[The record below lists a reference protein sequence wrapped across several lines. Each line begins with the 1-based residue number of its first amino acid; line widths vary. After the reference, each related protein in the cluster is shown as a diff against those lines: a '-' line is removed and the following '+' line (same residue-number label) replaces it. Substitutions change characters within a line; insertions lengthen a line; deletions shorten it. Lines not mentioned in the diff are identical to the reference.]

1 LQRRRYKL
9 KQFVERLS
17 QKRSIRLNFLAVSLI
32 IFFLVYIA
40 YASVSI
46 RSSVTIG
53 SRGSVKALY
62 FGVYWDSE
70 CNNPVSNIDWGIME
84 PGSSVNVTIYIRN
97 EGNAPMR
104 ITLNATNWSPS
115 NASDYMRLEWDYSGQ
130 ILQPNENIKTVLF
143 LVVSLDALK
152 VTDFSFDIL
161 ITPFD

>member
-1 LQRRRYKL
+1 M
-9 KQFVERLS
+9 
-17 QKRSIRLNFLAVSLI
+17 
-32 IFFLVYIA
+32 
-40 YASVSI
+40 
-46 RSSVTIG
+46 SSVTIG

-70 CNNPVSNIDWGIME
+70 CSNPVSNIDWGIME

-104 ITLNATNWSPS
+104 IALNATNWNPS
-115 NASDYMRLEWDYSGQ
+115 NASHYMRLEWDYSGQ